1 MQKGEKY
8 VVIADRETGL
18 EWGRHLQE
26 TMATCSNM
34 KQAYNVGLHLAR
46 IETPSLNYRKAMF
59 VLNETGACSVKDGDK
74 GFIVVRVKNY

>member
-1 MQKGEKY
+1 
-8 VVIADRETGL
+8 
-18 EWGRHLQE
+18 
-26 TMATCSNM
+26 MATCSNM
-34 KQAYNVGLHLAR
+34 KQAYNIGLHLAR